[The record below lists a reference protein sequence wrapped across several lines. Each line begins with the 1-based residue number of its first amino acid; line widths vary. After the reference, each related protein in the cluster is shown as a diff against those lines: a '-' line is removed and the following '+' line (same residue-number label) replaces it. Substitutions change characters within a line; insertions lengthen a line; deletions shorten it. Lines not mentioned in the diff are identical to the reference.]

1 MGHCGHRGDP
11 RSPRVREQ
19 ACLLL
24 GFQSKSLAE
33 LEDIF
38 TETAEAQELASGIG
52 DAAEA
57 RQWLRTKLQAVG
69 EKAGFPGVLGKA
81 LGRAGCVLTG
91 VCSSPQVSNL
101 RQNSS
106 SAPCSP
112 WGTQAPFI
120 PMPHQPRGPV
130 SASLHWQGWLSIR
143 WPPLWEQ
150 GKTALAGGQPLPPS
164 ASAGPRCAWRWSLL

>member
-1 MGHCGHRGDP
+1 MRLGRGLVTAALSKTWGMEKSGHQA
-11 RSPRVREQ
+11 VVQEQ

-69 EKAGFPGVLGKA
+69 EKAGFTGVLGEA
-81 LGRAGCVLTG
+81 LGRVGPTFPIACPGSRG
-91 VCSSPQVSNL
+91 EQSS
-101 RQNSS
+101 
-106 SAPCSP
+106 
-112 WGTQAPFI
+112 
-120 PMPHQPRGPV
+120 
-130 SASLHWQGWLSIR
+130 
-143 WPPLWEQ
+143 
-150 GKTALAGGQPLPPS
+150 LA
-164 ASAGPRCAWRWSLL
+164 C